1 MGRTEVFFQETNE
14 ALVTNHDTKTW
25 AIEFATLD
33 AQTSQAAGT
42 FPFLKQLNVEKEEC
56 GSHVLPFNLAKVT
69 DFSNTLSHKYVLK
82 QALER

>member
-1 MGRTEVFFQETNE
+1 MRMGRTEVFFQETNE

-42 FPFLKQLNVEKEEC
+42 FPFLK
-56 GSHVLPFNLAKVT
+56 
-69 DFSNTLSHKYVLK
+69 
-82 QALER
+82 